1 MLACPVKRPAT
12 PMGWTILY
20 LDLETNRETRSHE
33 IPARDAALQH
43 ACELLDQK
51 ADVHKIVS
59 DDGQEISRAEIDQYR
74 AAIPRP

>member
-1 MLACPVKRPAT
+1 
-12 PMGWTILY
+12 MGWTILY

-33 IPARDAALQH
+33 IPTREAALRQ

-51 ADVHKIVS
+51 ADVHKITS

-74 AAIPRP
+74 ATEYRH